1 MKERPNRSTRSAPPT
16 RTAPPSGRPRTSQR
30 GGSRQQQQN
39 TRSRQLIAVGA
50 LVVVLAVVAAVV
62 YFMQQGQPPT
72 PGTGSLTASLPNES
86 VGHFRGNANA
96 PVTVTEWSE
105 FQ

>member
-1 MKERPNRSTRSAPPT
+1 MKDRPNRSSRSAPPT
-16 RTAPPSGRPRTSQR
+16 RTVPPSGRPRTTQR
-30 GGSRQQQQN
+30 GRGHQQKQSPRN
-39 TRSRQLIAVGA
+39 RQLIAVGA

-62 YFMQQGQPPT
+62 ILMQQGQPSA
-72 PGTGSLTASLPNES
+72 GNGSLTASLPNES